1 MVCAYL
7 DAFSGL
13 SGDMLVGA
21 LLDLGLQFAEFKQAM
36 DSLGLH
42 DCELRLGRRELS
54 GIAAAK
60 FDVEVAEPQ
69 PERHLRDI
77 RTIIERSGLADEVK
91 AKAIAIFTALAGAEA
106 KVHNSTP
113 EEVHFHEVG
122 AVDSIIDIVGT
133 AWCLASLQVDELLV
147 SPLPMGKGFA
157 RTRHGLI
164 PIPPPATV
172 ELLRGFQLKLGDGE
186 AEMVTPTGAAILNS
200 LAKPAPLPL
209 GFEVHR
215 VGYGAGTKTFT
226 DRPNA
231 LRVLLGKRA
240 ETAATD
246 ELLEIQTNI
255 DDLNPQIYDH
265 LCERLFAAGARD
277 VTLTPTIMKK
287 GRPAITVAVLAEA
300 ALREAIAAVL
310 FEESTTIGIRFHP
323 VSRLKLERE
332 IKEIATRWG
341 TIRVKVS
348 RRGGGAATI
357 APEYE
362 DCRRAAQE
370 HRVALKVVMQDAMAA
385 ARAQLEAPAQLE

>member
-21 LLDLGLQFAEFKQAM
+21 LLDLGLDFAKFKQEM
-36 DSLGLH
+36 DSLQLRG
-42 DCELRLGRRELS
+42 CELHLARRELS
-54 GIAAAK
+54 GISAAK
-60 FDVEVAEPQ
+60 FDVEVSQWQ
-69 PERHLRDI
+69 PERHLSDI
-77 RTIIERSGLADEVK
+77 RAIVERSSLGEDVK
-91 AKAIAIFTALAGAEA
+91 AKAVAIFSALASAEA

-133 AWCLASLQVDELLV
+133 AWCLSTLGIDELLV
-147 SPLPMGKGFA
+147 SPLPMGKGFV

-164 PIPPPATV
+164 PIPPPATL
-172 ELLRGFQLKLGDGE
+172 ELLSGFALRLGDGE
-186 AEMVTPTGAAILNS
+186 SEMVTPTGAAVLNA
-200 LAKPAPLPL
+200 LAAPAPIPL
-209 GFEVHR
+209 AFEADR

-226 DRPNA
+226 DRPNV
-231 LRVLLGKRA
+231 LRILLGKRA
-240 ETAATD
+240 AALNTD

-287 GRPAITVAVLAEA
+287 GRPAITVSVLAEA
-300 ALREAIAAVL
+300 ALREAVAAVL
-310 FEESTTIGIRFHP
+310 FEETTTIGIRFHP

-341 TIRVKVS
+341 AIRVKVS
-348 RRGGGAATI
+348 RRGTGAATI
-357 APEYE
+357 TPEYD
-362 DCRRAAQE
+362 DCQRAAIE
-370 HRVALKVVMQDAMAA
+370 HRVALKIVMQDALAA
-385 ARAQLEAPAQLE
+385 ARSQLE